1 MQIQPYLFFDGRCD
15 EAIAFYKKTLKAE
28 VVMLMR
34 FKDAPDQSMVK
45 PESVD
50 KVMHAALKIGETVI
64 LVSDGNCTSQ
74 AEFRGFSLTI
84 TASSD
89 AEAEKTFAALGEG
102 GEVRMPMAPTFFAT
116 RFGMLSDRFGVGW
129 MVIKPAE
136 MK

>member
-15 EAIAFYKKTLKAE
+15 EAIAFYKTALKAE
-28 VVMLMR
+28 TVMLMR
-34 FKDAPDQSMVK
+34 FKQAPDQSMVK
-45 PESVD
+45 PESAD

-64 LVSDGNCTSQ
+64 LLSDGNCTSQ

-84 TASSD
+84 TAASD
-89 AEAEKTFAALGEG
+89 GEAEKIFAALGED
-102 GEVRMPMAPTFFAT
+102 GEVRMPLAPTFFAT

-129 MVIKPAE
+129 MVIVPSE